1 MKRCAHCN
9 NSLGLISH
17 RHWSLRFCSLAHKKA
32 YLHKLQQRA
41 DEEDCADV
49 SGVSK
54 SYAQRVLAFHIRRVQ
69 DEYQWI
75 ATWLEEMQTTR

>member
-32 YLHKLQQRA
+32 YLHKLQQHKRQREEARA
-41 DEEDCADV
+41 I
-49 SGVSK
+49 G
-54 SYAQRVLAFHIRRVQ
+54 YL
-69 DEYQWI
+69 QWLH
-75 ATWLEEMQTTR
+75 AKPQ